1 MVFTHYANVSLR
13 MLHQHGISISVSPH
27 IFIIMMNTY
36 QMYLGLTR
44 PDNEIITTEQFNAY
58 THEVLDA
65 LFEGY
70 TISDAVGSWKNQRE
84 QTKIVSICTEYKHL
98 VTKAANLYKEFFE
111 QDAVAISTLPALEM
125 V

>member
-1 MVFTHYANVSLR
+1 
-13 MLHQHGISISVSPH
+13 
-27 IFIIMMNTY
+27 MMNTY

-58 THEVLDA
+58 THEVLAA

-84 QTKIVSICTEYKHL
+84 QTKIVSICTEYKYL

>member
-1 MVFTHYANVSLR
+1 
-13 MLHQHGISISVSPH
+13 
-27 IFIIMMNTY
+27 MMNTY

-58 THEVLDA
+58 TKEVLDT
-65 LFEGY
+65 LFDGY
-70 TISDAVGSWKNQRE
+70 TISDAVGNWKGERE
-84 QTKIVSICTEYKHL
+84 QTKIVSVCTEYKDL
-98 VTKAANLYKEFFE
+98 VNKAANLYKTFFE

>member
-1 MVFTHYANVSLR
+1 M
-13 MLHQHGISISVSPH
+13 QHATTSPPVYFF
-27 IFIIMMNTY
+27 FIMNTY
-36 QMYLGLTR
+36 QLYLGLTR

-58 THEVLDA
+58 TSEVLDT
-65 LFEGY
+65 LFDGY
-70 TISDAVGSWKNQRE
+70 TISDAVGNWKGERE
-84 QTKIVSICTEYKHL
+84 QTKIVSICTEYKNL

>member
-1 MVFTHYANVSLR
+1 
-13 MLHQHGISISVSPH
+13 
-27 IFIIMMNTY
+27 MMNTY

-58 THEVLDA
+58 TKEVLDA

-70 TISDAVGSWKNQRE
+70 TISDAVGNWKGERE
-84 QTKIVSICTEYKHL
+84 QTKIVSVCTEYKYL
-98 VTKAANLYKEFFE
+98 IQKAANLYKEFFE
-111 QDAVAISTLPALEM
+111 QDAVAISTLPALEL

>member
-1 MVFTHYANVSLR
+1 
-13 MLHQHGISISVSPH
+13 
-27 IFIIMMNTY
+27 MMNTY

-58 THEVLDA
+58 TQEVLDA

-84 QTKIVSICTEYKHL
+84 QTKIVSICTEYKYL

>member
-1 MVFTHYANVSLR
+1 
-13 MLHQHGISISVSPH
+13 
-27 IFIIMMNTY
+27 MMNTY

-70 TISDAVGSWKNQRE
+70 TITDAVGNWKGERE

>member
-1 MVFTHYANVSLR
+1 
-13 MLHQHGISISVSPH
+13 
-27 IFIIMMNTY
+27 MMNTY

-44 PDNEIITTEQFNAY
+44 PDNETITTEQFNAY
-58 THEVLDA
+58 TQEVLDTM
-65 LFEGY
+65 FDGY
-70 TISDAVGSWKNQRE
+70 TITDAVGNWKGERE
-84 QTKIVSICTEYKHL
+84 QTKIVSVCTEYKNL